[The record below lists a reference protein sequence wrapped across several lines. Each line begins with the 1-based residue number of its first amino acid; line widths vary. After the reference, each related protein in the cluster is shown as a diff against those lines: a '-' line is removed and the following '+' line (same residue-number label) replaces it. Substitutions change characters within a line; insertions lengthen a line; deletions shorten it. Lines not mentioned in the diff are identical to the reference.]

1 MNDVFLALLGPVLII
16 VGVVVGGVIDHF
28 RTDCKHEYGD
38 WYSFPSEHSY
48 VQQRQCKK
56 CQFTYTY
63 QERKIGHE
71 QHQHNNV
78 HKG

>member
-1 MNDVFLALLGPVLII
+1 MIYALIAVLIAQA
-16 VGVVVGGVIDHF
+16 VYTYVVAGVIDHF

-38 WYSFPSEHSY
+38 WCSYPDEHAY
-48 VQQRQCKK
+48 VQQKQCKK

>member
-16 VGVVVGGVIDHF
+16 ACVLISHVIDKV
-28 RTDCKHEYGD
+28 RTDCNHEYGD

-56 CQFTYTY
+56 CQFIYTY

-71 QHQHNNV
+71 HHPV